1 MSGVAPILTI
11 AQAARQIAAGALSPR
26 ALVEQCLARIEAHDG
41 EVNAFHDVFAAEALA
56 EGRTAEGEIRA
67 GRIKGPLHGIP
78 IGIKAVIDIAGRK
91 TTANSRLLPDYVPD
105 RDATVVRLLRE
116 AGAIVLGHTDTFE
129 FAFGGPTFDALYP
142 PARNPWGLE
151 RSTGGSS
158 SGSAAAVAAG
168 FCLGAIGSDAGGSV
182 RSPASHCG
190 IAGLKPTLGRVSAQG
205 DIPLTFS
212 FDTVGPMA
220 WTAEDCALMLQAI
233 AGYDPADAMS
243 SEEPVD
249 DYLGGI
255 ESGLA
260 GLRVG
265 LIRHFYAEDFDAHPE
280 IVAAIDAA
288 AGTLRGLGARVDEIR
303 VSDAMDYHATGRMIL
318 PAEALAIHEEMI
330 AERLDEYGEV
340 LRGRVALGG
349 MIRAVDY
356 IQAQRR
362 RTELTREMDRALGA
376 CDLLL
381 TAGLLVPQAA
391 LEAKQVFPY
400 FTFPMIDVPFNLTG
414 HPAISVCA
422 GYFEDGMPIGAQ
434 IVGRYFDEAAVLRA
448 AHAYEGATPWR
459 DSRPDLG

>member
-1 MSGVAPILTI
+1 MAPILTI
-11 AQAARQIAAGALSPR
+11 ADAGRQIAAGTLSPV
-26 ALVEQCLARIEAHDG
+26 ALIEQCLARIEAHDG
-41 EVNAFHDVFAAEALA
+41 KVNAFHDVFAAEALA
-56 EGRTAEGEIRA
+56 GARTAEADIRA
-67 GRIKGPLHGIP
+67 GRLKGKLHGIP
-78 IGIKAVIDIAGRK
+78 VGIKAVIDIAGRK
-91 TTANSRLLPDYVPD
+91 TTANSRLLPNYVPEA
-105 RDATVVRLLRE
+105 DATVVRLLRE
-116 AGAIVLGHTDTFE
+116 AGAIILGHADTFE

-168 FCLGAIGSDAGGSV
+168 FCLGAIGSDAGGSI

-233 AGYDPADAMS
+233 AGHDPADAMS

-249 DYLGGI
+249 DYLGGLDG
-255 ESGLA
+255 GLA
-260 GLRVG
+260 GLRIG

-288 AGTLRGLGARVDEIR
+288 AETMRGLGAEVAEARL
-303 VSDAMDYHATGRMIL
+303 SDVMDYHATGRMIL

-330 AERLDEYGEV
+330 TERLDEYGEV

-362 RTELTREMDRALGA
+362 RTELTREMEQVFGEY
-376 CDLLL
+376 DLLL
-381 TAGLLVPQAA
+381 TTGLLVPQAA
-391 LEAKQVFPY
+391 LAAKQVFPY

-422 GYFEDGMPIGAQ
+422 GYFDDGMPIGAQ
-434 IVGRYFDEAAVLRA
+434 IAGRYFDEATVLRA
-448 AHAYEGATPWR
+448 AHAYEGASPWR
-459 DSRPDLG
+459 DRRPDLG

>member
-1 MSGVAPILTI
+1 MAPILTI
-11 AQAARQIAAGALSPR
+11 ADAGRQIAAGTLSPV
-26 ALVEQCLARIEAHDG
+26 ALIEQCLARIEAHDG
-41 EVNAFHDVFAAEALA
+41 KVNAFHDVFAAEALA
-56 EGRTAEGEIRA
+56 GARTAEADIRA
-67 GRIKGPLHGIP
+67 GRLKGKLHGIP
-78 IGIKAVIDIAGRK
+78 VGIKAVIDIAGRK
-91 TTANSRLLPDYVPD
+91 TTANSRLLPNYVPEA
-105 RDATVVRLLRE
+105 DATVVRLLRE
-116 AGAIVLGHTDTFE
+116 TGAIILGHADTFE

-168 FCLGAIGSDAGGSV
+168 FCLGAIGSDAGGSI

-233 AGYDPADAMS
+233 AGHDPADAMS

-249 DYLGGI
+249 DYLGGLDG
-255 ESGLA
+255 GLA
-260 GLRVG
+260 GLRIG

-288 AGTLRGLGARVDEIR
+288 AETMRGLGAEVAEARL
-303 VSDAMDYHATGRMIL
+303 SDVMDYHATGRMIL

-330 AERLDEYGEV
+330 TERLDEYGEV

-362 RTELTREMDRALGA
+362 RTELTREMEQVFGEY
-376 CDLLL
+376 DLLL
-381 TAGLLVPQAA
+381 TTGLLVPQAA
-391 LEAKQVFPY
+391 LAAKQVFPY

-422 GYFEDGMPIGAQ
+422 GHFDDGMPIGAQ
-434 IVGRYFDEAAVLRA
+434 IAGRYFDEATVLRA
-448 AHAYEGATPWR
+448 AHAYEGASPWR
-459 DSRPDLG
+459 DRRPDLG